1 MVKRIN
7 LKDVNYRKLFIR
19 YALLALI
26 ISALIGLFVFV
37 FGENSDLEFRFL
49 LTSFAI
55 GTYGV
60 TGLCCSAI
68 ISRKGL
74 RLFSMLGIAVCFLAF
89 LVSLAL
95 IWRLIETNELLWR
108 IMGILV
114 VTAICFS
121 QIALMLLFRT
131 KSKTIALLMTLTIV
145 LVVFVSVLLIYSI
158 LNNFNESR
166 WYYRI
171 LGISGTLMVLGL
183 ITTPLW
189 ELLLE
194 KTGKSS
200 N

>member
-1 MVKRIN
+1 
-7 LKDVNYRKLFIR
+7 
-19 YALLALI
+19 
-26 ISALIGLFVFV
+26 
-37 FGENSDLEFRFL
+37 
-49 LTSFAI
+49 
-55 GTYGV
+55 
-60 TGLCCSAI
+60 
-68 ISRKGL
+68 
-74 RLFSMLGIAVCFLAF
+74 
-89 LVSLAL
+89 
-95 IWRLIETNELLWR
+95 
-108 IMGILV
+108 
-114 VTAICFS
+114 
-121 QIALMLLFRT
+121 
-131 KSKTIALLMTLTIV
+131 MTLTIV